1 MKLHA
6 LLRSFLLWVLSAGPI
21 PSHIAIIMDGNRRFA
36 DRLGVDRWIGH
47 NHGYEA
53 LMRTLKDCFD
63 LHVKTVSLYAFSI
76 DNFRRPPDEVS
87 ALMDLMQ
94 SKLES
99 LIEKEGIARSYGV
112 RVRVLGDLALLPEGV
127 RKAAEKVMDLTR
139 HNQNAVLNLFVSYSS
154 THEIVRS
161 AQRIRD
167 DFCNS
172 YRHGVDTDKSG
183 EDAICIMKGNRDDF
197 RSSFGHDVDPDDS
210 EGKATCTQEDCL
222 SSFGHVMDP
231 DDSGEKLSC
240 MQEDFKRALKQ
251 HATEKEIGRH
261 LYTESSFGH
270 VMVDPDDSGEKL
282 AACLQED
289 FKRVLEQL
297 VTEKEIER
305 HLYTESC
312 APPELLIRTSGETRL
327 SNFMLWQTS
336 FSHLAFLKVLWP
348 EFSLKD
354 LFFVILEYQR
364 TYPNLLQKQQSCK
377 KVAS

>member
-47 NHGYEA
+47 IHGYEA

-63 LHVKTVSLYAFSI
+63 LRVKTVSLYAFSI

-94 SKLES
+94 NKLES
-99 LIEKEGIARSYGV
+99 LIEKEGIARNYGV

-127 RKAAEKVMDLTR
+127 RKAAEKVMELTR

-161 AQRIRD
+161 AQKIRD
-167 DFCNS
+167 DFC
-172 YRHGVDTDKSG
+172 YYFRHDVDTDESG
-183 EDAICIMKGNRDDF
+183 ENTSCTVKGNRDDF
-197 RSSFGHDVDPDDS
+197 GSLFGHDVDSDES
-210 EGKATCTQEDCL
+210 GRKAICTQRTIVL
-222 SSFGHVMDP
+222 DP
-231 DDSGEKLSC
+231 DNSVDKTYC
-240 MQEDFKRALKQ
+240 MQDL
-251 HATEKEIGRH
+251 
-261 LYTESSFGH
+261 
-270 VMVDPDDSGEKL
+270 
-282 AACLQED
+282 
-289 FKRVLEQL
+289 KRVLKKH

-312 APPELLIRTSGETRL
+312 TAPELLIRTSGETRL

-336 FSHLAFLKVLWP
+336 FSHLAFSKVLWP
-348 EFSLKD
+348 EFSSKD

-364 TYPNLLQKQQSCK
+364 AYPALLQKQQSCK

>member
-1 MKLHA
+1 MSVKEVLRFVAVKLHA

-231 DDSGEKLSC
+231 DDSGEKL
-240 MQEDFKRALKQ
+240 
-251 HATEKEIGRH
+251 
-261 LYTESSFGH
+261 
-270 VMVDPDDSGEKL
+270 